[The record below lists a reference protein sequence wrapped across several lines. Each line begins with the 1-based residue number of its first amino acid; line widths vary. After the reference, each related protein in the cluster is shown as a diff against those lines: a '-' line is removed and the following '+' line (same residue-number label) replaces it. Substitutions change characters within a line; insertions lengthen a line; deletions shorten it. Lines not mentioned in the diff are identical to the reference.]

1 MSVSRVTQS
10 LSIRI
15 RRAYGNIVQT
25 AMALSA
31 GTRLGPYEILAPIGA
46 GGMGEVY
53 RARDTKLDRD
63 VAIKVLPP
71 SFAQDPERLAR
82 FEREAKVLASLNH
95 PNIAQIYGIE
105 DRALIMELVEGET
118 LHGAL
123 PLDTALNYARQIA
136 DTLEAAHDK
145 NIVHRD
151 LKPANIMITPA
162 GVVKILDFGLA
173 AVAQSSD
180 PSSNPVNSPTLTI
193 SPTRAGMILG
203 TAAYMSPEQ
212 ARGKPVDRRADIW
225 AFGVVFFEMLTGQRL
240 FEGETVSDT
249 LAAVL
254 TRAPEWAQIPA
265 KVRRLLKKC
274 LEKDPKGRLR
284 DIGDAWQLLEE
295 PGETVPASLETLSRI
310 GALAWGVAL
319 VALALAAWG
328 WYRATRPAEPP
339 RLIKMS
345 VLPPEK
351 SALLGDIPAVSPDGR
366 LTAFAASLA
375 RISR

>member
-1 MSVSRVTQS
+1 
-10 LSIRI
+10 
-15 RRAYGNIVQT
+15 
-25 AMALSA
+25 
-31 GTRLGPYEILAPIGA
+31 
-46 GGMGEVY
+46 
-53 RARDTKLDRD
+53 
-63 VAIKVLPP
+63 
-71 SFAQDPERLAR
+71 
-82 FEREAKVLASLNH
+82 
-95 PNIAQIYGIE
+95 
-105 DRALIMELVEGET
+105 MELVEGET